1 MKHVQVF
8 RLGEPTTVAIPN
20 DIREIQY
27 HVMSGRRPVSLIGD
41 EQPFALPTAETI
53 TCPIHCLKHAIK
65 GSFVSSF
72 VGDKDAQ
79 EWVSRQYGP
88 GYEYDLEQGIW
99 IKTQY
104 IAMGPGL
111 FEMLDTAVRQP
122 YEEREQVRAT
132 RLREAE
138 QLLALHRQHM
148 DDYRALPWYARVW
161 LAFIGRV

>member
-20 DIREIQY
+20 DIREIQC

-41 EQPFALPTAETI
+41 EQPFALPLAETV

-88 GYEYDLEQGIW
+88 GYEYNLEQGIW

-104 IAMGPGL
+104 IAMGPEL
-111 FEMLDTAVRQP
+111 FEMLDTVIRRP
-122 YEEREQVRAT
+122 YEERERVRAA
-132 RLREAE
+132 RLQDAYKLIEK
-138 QLLALHRQHM
+138 HR
-148 DDYRALPWYARVW
+148 RIVNSFWALPWYKRAW
-161 LAFIGRV
+161 FAITGGC